1 LVEVIEI
8 IQFTI
13 EILHFTN
20 KTSHW
25 YFRHWFCR
33 HYFYRQDH
41 IWLLFIEKLIISD
54 FYFVDNIIT
63 NWSRNEKKHTK

>member
-1 LVEVIEI
+1 MVDEDKIKKKYGLYLNALVEVIEI

-25 YFRHWFCR
+25 YFRH
-33 HYFYRQDH
+33 
-41 IWLLFIEKLIISD
+41 
-54 FYFVDNIIT
+54 
-63 NWSRNEKKHTK
+63 